1 MDPELRSKMVVLGNI
16 LVGTFNK
23 TALYLSRQSTSN
35 YHDVK
40 MSMEVTSLHLIL
52 TVSTD
57 HGVVSSFNVPIP
69 YEVHGCWF
77 IKTNQTKRPIG
88 LFLDMIKEVELSYDQ
103 VLSKLLLEPINGD
116 IISTIRD
123 TKKVCLITQLVD
135 GAVNEN
141 IPVVIKNITSVISK
155 FCSVFPVHVTLF
167 NSYVMNR
174 RVFCIDPK
182 WREIVSKPKEVLAYQ
197 VAKNEKWFTKGYTSL
212 GLADQ
217 SLTDNY
223 LLKMDLR
230 TVSPYGIPYFN
241 PQRNLYSTLG
251 MKGKEEP
258 WIFTETEVELKTKG
272 VERHGFN
279 LWTLFYDVPNVYEDQ
294 ILVSKDLIEY
304 ITINKNHNYIC
315 FGQVDV
321 MKHDQIHQ
329 GDVLSISEDGEV
341 KKFEEPCEYAEILA
355 CREIDT
361 VVGGLQMKATYITV
375 QSNHKLCDGW
385 KFTNRHGNK
394 GIVRVADLGTAI
406 DPVTGEQRPIDLV
419 VSAKTINKRKNVSQ
433 IVEILHNLVNINDNC
448 SAGDIVAT
456 NPVHTIE
463 SLRDI
468 LISKGYYTDGA
479 TDCTLGE
486 VGMLLDTSKPIV
498 NGSDNFIEPNKNVR
512 GIFGPMFW
520 GVIKLPEV
528 NVWDNSDLRKKDSN
542 GIQEKGQK
550 MGAVEF
556 RAINFRFGNKSTPI
570 LKELISYTNGNGP
583 LNELY
588 KVLRSRKG
596 MYHDRI
602 NASHWVEN
610 IKPLNVNGRTIFT
623 TDEIKGTVCDE
634 EFMPTGGYLRL
645 PVTFQTAI
653 LMDNDELYEG
663 RPYYNS
669 EDLECIVIYN
679 TNSIYIPPADMRS
692 CWRHDCGM
700 FGMNDIGAM
709 INNIVTISQ
718 KPNTST
724 TDTEGI
730 YLQNQLYN
738 SIATYYRSID
748 EKIGSKNGAIA
759 NWAMAVRSPF
769 SCKATAT
776 LSTTIPFGCV
786 EIHTSLAKL
795 IGVKHGEVAI
805 IERYPL
811 LGFMGILPIK
821 VLITDDEQ
829 CRWTIRVGHNSLTSA
844 GLDFDG
850 DTVYITA
857 LKSAKAKE
865 VLENEWRSPDP
876 ECWAAL
882 QELNFK
888 KGTPMMK
895 GMTLLDYNC
904 TPHQYLTNEIHA
916 GFVEKNTGVKV
927 QTGIVIA
934 SMYNVMRI
942 IETDRPEMSRQTAV
956 NVEKF
961 IEKAGQSVFSQK
973 HGAKS
978 LCDIVIEALALAD
991 DQALLDAGFEADAVA
1006 VICNTIRSKQKQLNV
1021 KSLKYYHE
1029 TLGQD
1034 FPFLNK
1040 VVKTQNPMYYLARAE
1055 HVADSLGILSVVENV
1070 QALDFP
1076 SRVYIRTMSG
1086 ELNLGTN
1093 PFTDAQDAKLIAQIN
1108 EVQEVVATEEE
1119 PKSHKK
1125 TACAEQNYNRKVS
1138 QSICRDTFTIIN
1150 QLFLNHKPRVIEN
1163 ICHALQVNPDK
1174 LLKRKKGGVSTEVIR
1189 KFNVQIVY
1197 DDDDIPF
1204 DITN

>member
-57 HGVVSSFNVPIP
+57 HGVVSSFSIPIP
-69 YEVHGCWF
+69 YEAHGCWF

-88 LFLDMIKEVELSYDQ
+88 LFLDMVKEVELSYDQ
-103 VLSKLLLEPINGD
+103 VISKLLLEPINGNIIPD
-116 IISTIRD
+116 IID
-123 TKKVCLITQLVD
+123 GKKVCLITQLVD
-135 GAVNEN
+135 GAVNDN
-141 IPVVIKNITSVISK
+141 IHVVIKNITSVISK
-155 FCSVFPVHVTLF
+155 FCSVFPIHVTLF

-174 RVFCIDPK
+174 RVFCIDPV
-182 WREIVSKPKEVLAYQ
+182 WREIVSKPKEVLDYQ
-197 VAKNEKWFTKGYTSL
+197 VDKNTTWFPKGYTSL

-230 TVSPYGIPYFN
+230 LVSPYGVPYFN

-258 WIFTETEVELKTKG
+258 WILTETEVQLKAKG

-304 ITINKNHNYIC
+304 ITIQKTYNYVC

-329 GDVLSISEDGEV
+329 GDVLSISEDGEM
-341 KKFEEPCEYAEILA
+341 KRFNEPCLSAEVVT
-355 CREIDT
+355 CKEIDT
-361 VVGGLQMKATYITV
+361 VVGGMKMKATYITIK
-375 QSNHKLCDGW
+375 SNHKLCDGW

-433 IVEILHNLVNINDNC
+433 IVEILHNLVNIHDNY
-448 SAGDIVAT
+448 SAGDVVLT
-456 NPVHTIE
+456 KPVHTIE

-468 LISKGYYTDGA
+468 LVSKGYNADGA

-486 VGMLLDTSKPIV
+486 VGMLIDTTNPIV

-528 NVWDNSDLRKKDSN
+528 NVWDNSDLKKKDSN

-550 MGAVEF
+550 MGVVEF

-570 LKELISYTNGNGP
+570 LKELISYTNGNDP
-583 LNELY
+583 LQELY
-588 KVLRSRKG
+588 KILESRKG
-596 MYHDRI
+596 VYTERI
-602 NASHWVEN
+602 PSSHWIEN
-610 IKPLNVNGRTIFT
+610 IKSLDVNGRTVFT
-623 TDEIKGTVCDE
+623 IDEIKDTVCDE
-634 EFMPTGGYLRL
+634 NFLPAGGYLRL
-645 PVTFQTAI
+645 PVTFQTA
-653 LMDNDELYEG
+653 NPTPGSQESFHEG
-663 RPYYNS
+663 RPYYNHGDMGFS
-669 EDLECIVIYN
+669 SVHN
-679 TNSIYIPPADMRS
+679 TNNIYIPPAEMRK
-692 CWRHDCGM
+692 CWRHECGM

-709 INNIVTISQ
+709 INNIVLISQ
-718 KPNTST
+718 KPNAST
-724 TDTEGI
+724 TNDGGL
-730 YLQNQLYN
+730 YLQNQLYS
-738 SIATYYRSID
+738 SIGSYYRHIN
-748 EKIGSKNGAIA
+748 ELIGSKDGAIA
-759 NWAMAVRSPF
+759 NWAMSVRSPF

-786 EIHTSLAKL
+786 EIHTSLAKM
-795 IGVKHGEVAI
+795 IGTEHNEIVI

-811 LGFMGILPIK
+811 LGFMGILPVK
-821 VLITDDEQ
+821 VLVTDDEE

-857 LKSAKAKE
+857 LKSLKAKA
-865 VLENEWRSPDP
+865 VITAEWHNPDP

-882 QELNFK
+882 YELNFK

-904 TPHQYLTNEIHA
+904 VPHPHLTNELHA

-942 IETDRPEMSRQTAV
+942 LETENPVMSRKTAV

-991 DQALLDAGFEADAVA
+991 DQALIDAGFERDAVT
-1006 VICNTIRSKQKQLNV
+1006 VICDTIRLKQKMLGV
-1021 KSLKYYHE
+1021 KSLQYYHE
-1029 TLGQD
+1029 HQGKN

-1040 VVKTQNPMYYLARAE
+1040 VVKLHNPMYYLART
-1055 HVADSLGILSVVENV
+1055 ENV
-1070 QALDFP
+1070 PNSIDILNIVDNIELVDFP
-1076 SRVYIRTMSG
+1076 SRVYYRTMSG
-1086 ELNLGTN
+1086 EFNTSTN
-1093 PFTDAQDAKLIAQIN
+1093 PFTDSQDEKLIAQIKEN
-1108 EVQEVVATEEE
+1108 KIVTATGEESE
-1119 PKSHKK
+1119 SYKR
-1125 TACAEQNYNRKVS
+1125 TICLEQNYNRKVS
-1138 QSICRDTFTIIN
+1138 QSICRELFNYINELIIPN
-1150 QLFLNHKPRVIEN
+1150 KNSNFKQKVLKGRHGMYLKVNN
-1163 ICHALQVNPDK
+1163 I
-1174 LLKRKKGGVSTEVIR
+1174 
-1189 KFNVQIVY
+1189 
-1197 DDDDIPF
+1197 
-1204 DITN
+1204 

>member
-1 MDPELRSKMVVLGNI
+1 MDPDLRSKMVILGNI

-23 TALYLSRQSTSN
+23 TALHLSRQSTSN

-40 MSMEVTSLHLIL
+40 MSMEVTSMHLIL
-52 TVSTD
+52 TAATN
-57 HGVVSSFNVPIP
+57 HGVVSSFSIPIP
-69 YEVHGCWF
+69 YEAYGCWF

-88 LFLDMIKEVELSYDQ
+88 LFLDMVKEVELSYDQ
-103 VLSKLLLEPINGD
+103 VISKLLLEPINGD
-116 IISTIRD
+116 IIPDIVDS
-123 TKKVCLITQLVD
+123 KKVCLMTQLVD
-135 GAVNEN
+135 GSVNDN
-141 IPVVIKNITSVISK
+141 MHVVIKNIASVISK
-155 FCSVFPVHVTLF
+155 FCSVFPIHVTLF

-182 WREIVSKPKEVLAYQ
+182 WRKIASKPKEVLAYQ
-197 VAKNEKWFTKGYTSL
+197 VEKNKTWFPRGYTSL

-230 TVSPYGIPYFN
+230 LVSPYGIPYFN

-258 WIFTETEVELKTKG
+258 WILTETEVELKARG

-304 ITINKNHNYIC
+304 ITIQKTYNYIC

-321 MKHDQIHQ
+321 MKYDLIHQ
-329 GDVLSISEDGEV
+329 GDVLSVSEDGEV
-341 KKFEEPCEYAEILA
+341 KRFNEPCLNAEVVT
-355 CREIDT
+355 CKEIDT
-361 VVGGLQMKATYITV
+361 VVGGMKMKATYITIK
-375 QSNHKLCDGW
+375 SNHKLCDGW

-406 DPVTGEQRPIDLV
+406 DPVTGEKRPIDLV

-433 IVEILHNLVNINDNC
+433 IVEILHNLVNIHDNY
-448 SAGDIVAT
+448 SAGNIVAT
-456 NPVHTIE
+456 NPVHSIE

-468 LISKGYYTDGA
+468 LVSKGYNADGA
-479 TDCTLGE
+479 TDCCLGE
-486 VGMLLDTSKPIV
+486 VGRLLDNSKSIV
-498 NGSDNFIEPNKNVR
+498 NGSDTYIEPNKEVR

-528 NVWDNSDLRKKDSN
+528 NVWDSSDLRKKDSN

-550 MGAVEF
+550 MGTVEF

-583 LNELY
+583 LKELY
-588 KVLRSRKG
+588 KVLESRKG
-596 MYHDRI
+596 EYYKRI
-602 NASHWVEN
+602 HSSYWIEN

-623 TDEIKGTVCDE
+623 AEEVENTVCDE
-634 EFMPTGGYLRL
+634 NFMPAGGYLRL
-645 PVTFQTAI
+645 PVTFQTAPNSGP
-653 LMDNDELYEG
+653 MGEFYEG
-663 RPYYNS
+663 RPYYNA
-669 EDLECIVIYN
+669 DDMECSIVYN
-679 TNSIYIPPADMRS
+679 TNTIYIPPADMRS
-692 CWRHDCGM
+692 CWRHECGM
-700 FGMNDIGAM
+700 FGMNDLGAL
-709 INNIVTISQ
+709 INNIVLISQ
-718 KPNTST
+718 KPDMST
-724 TDTEGI
+724 TNDGGLYI
-730 YLQNQLYN
+730 QNQLYN
-738 SIATYYRSID
+738 SIATYYRSVN
-748 EKIGSKNGAIA
+748 EMIGSKDGAIA
-759 NWAMAVRSPF
+759 NWAMSVRSPF

-786 EIHTSLAKL
+786 EVHTSLAKL
-795 IGVKHGEVAI
+795 IGVAHGEVAI
-805 IERYPL
+805 LERYPL
-811 LGFMGILPIK
+811 LGFMGILPVK
-821 VLITDDEQ
+821 VLVTDDEQ

-857 LKSAKAKE
+857 LKSEKAKE
-865 VLENEWRSPDP
+865 IIANEWSNPDP
-876 ECWAAL
+876 ECWEAL
-882 QELNFK
+882 YELNFK
-888 KGTPMMK
+888 KGAPMMK

-904 TPHQYLTNEIHA
+904 IPHPHLTNEIHA
-916 GFVEKNTGVKV
+916 GLVEKNTGVKV

-942 IETDRPEMSRQTAV
+942 LETDKPEMSRKTAV

-978 LCDIVIEALALAD
+978 LCDVVMDALALAD

-1006 VICNTIRSKQKQLNV
+1006 VICNTIRSKQKQLEI

-1029 TLGQD
+1029 TVGKN

-1040 VVKTQNPMYYLARAE
+1040 VVKVQNPLYYLARAE
-1055 HVADSLGILSVVENV
+1055 KVVNSIDILSTIKHMRLV
-1070 QALDFP
+1070 DFP
-1076 SRVYIRTMSG
+1076 SRVYARTMSG

-1093 PFTDAQDAKLIAQIN
+1093 PFTDSQDEKLVAQIK
-1108 EVQEVVATEEE
+1108 EVETIE
-1119 PKSHKK
+1119 PTGNKPASYRK
-1125 TACAEQNYNRKVS
+1125 TYCKEQNYIQKIS
-1138 QSICRDTFTIIN
+1138 QATCKEMFKNIN
-1150 QLFLNHKPRVIEN
+1150 ELFLNHTVTPLDCDFSGLTGKVLN
-1163 ICHALQVNPDK
+1163 
-1174 LLKRKKGGVSTEVIR
+1174 RKKNGTLKKVVHVCNIELSYVE
-1189 KFNVQIVY
+1189 
-1197 DDDDIPF
+1197 DAIPF
-1204 DITN
+1204 D